1 MYVKKMIQ
9 YSCCFVNTKTST
21 SFDKSTRFEVKADA
35 SEYRNIF
42 LQVK

>member
-21 SFDKSTRFEVKADA
+21 SFDKSTRFEVEAGA
-35 SEYRNIF
+35 SEYHNMS
-42 LQVK
+42 LQVE